1 MKPFQRMLGSVHLY
15 AGESRVGGQPGV
27 GWEARV
33 GGFTPL
39 CSWGQWTQRNTLLR
53 VWASIW
59 ACQTAPGPRACPR
72 GRRCL
77 WFRGGRTVSS
87 RVKAKVPMWL
97 RSLNYPRCLLSLA
110 VSHIQRAS
118 FSLPVSWCFDLGFV
132 NLFFCYWL
140 LCFHTS
146 FENLC
151 STCFSVDPLHFPSPH
166 VVFPPISSSLPSHP
180 LLSILSGQVYTKLQ
194 IQTFAPEFPFTLWML
209 GFLVSWHQLV
219 HSKTYQFLTQRSQG
233 SSGVFLFLT
242 DETTAKPVK
251 K

>member
-118 FSLPVSWCFDLGFV
+118 FFSSGVLMLWFGFRESLF
-132 NLFFCYWL
+132 L
-140 LCFHTS
+140 LLVIMFPHVLWKSVLNVFLCRS
-146 FENLC
+146 FAL
-151 STCFSVDPLHFPSPH
+151 SFSPCCIPSHLLLSPLPSPPFH
-166 VVFPPISSSLPSHP
+166 SLWSGLHEITDSDFCTWISFHSVNV
-180 LLSILSGQVYTKLQ
+180 G
-194 IQTFAPEFPFTLWML
+194 FL
-209 GFLVSWHQLV
+209 GFLAPVS
-219 HSKTYQFLTQRSQG
+219 SQ
-233 SSGVFLFLT
+233 
-242 DETTAKPVK
+242 
-251 K
+251 